1 MRVLSLFDGMAC
13 GMIAF
18 KVAGIPIDSYDAYEI
33 DKFAVQVATH
43 NFPEIR
49 EHGDVFQ
56 ADFKKYEGV
65 DYVIGGSPCTY
76 WSIAQ
81 SPDKRE
87 TTASGLGWEL
97 FQQYVRAIKEAKP
110 KYFIYEN
117 NKSMAKAIYDSISA
131 TFGFEPIMI
140 NSALVSAQNRER
152 YYWVGKRNEYGDYDK
167 VRIEQ
172 PKDRGILLKDILITG
187 EDLTSGQKG
196 YTLTASYDGA
206 CAWNTIERS
215 QRTMVAEPVNTCQG
229 GESTTLMASARHT
242 TLRNQFNEHQKASAV
257 AIRVMDRELESV
269 SNDGNYGI
277 MKAMCKDAD
286 KRVYTV
292 GKGPAVTTCEG
303 GNREPKVFMQ
313 VRENTKQGYCEIAQ
327 VECVDLEHANS
338 KTRRGRKMQDK
349 ANAIKTT
356 NEFYQFMG
364 NVKLH
369 KVENG
374 QIEIKGKK
382 YPVKLKDG
390 YYVIRKLTVRE
401 CARLQ
406 TIPEW
411 YEFNISN
418 SQAYKCIGNGWTIEV
433 IAHLI
438 RATQEGKTEAKQ
450 LTFWEV

>member
-1 MRVLSLFDGMAC
+1 MRILSLFDGMAC
-13 GMIAF
+13 GAIAF
-18 KVAGIPIDSYDAYEI
+18 TLAGIPIDEYHAYEI
-33 DKFAVQVATH
+33 DKFAIQAATH
-43 NFPEIR
+43 NFPFIE

-56 ADFKKYEGV
+56 ADFTQYEEF
-65 DYVIGGSPCTY
+65 DYLIGGSPCTY

-87 TTASGLGWEL
+87 TTASGIGWEL
-97 FQQYVRAIKEAKP
+97 FQQYVRAIREAKP

-117 NKSMAKAIYDSISA
+117 NKSMAKNIYDSISDA
-131 TFGFEPIMI
+131 FGFEPIMI

-152 YYWVGKRNEYGDYDK
+152 YYWVGKRNSEGKYDK

-187 EDLTSGQKG
+187 DNLTSGQKG
-196 YTLTASYDGA
+196 YALTASYDGA
-206 CAWNTIERS
+206 CAENTIERS
-215 QRTMVAEPVNTCQG
+215 QRTMVAE
-229 GESTTLMASARHT
+229 RI
-242 TLRNQFNEHQKASAV
+242 K
-257 AIRVMDRELESV
+257 VMDRELESV

-313 VRENTKQGYCEIAQ
+313 VKENTKQGYVEIAQ
-327 VECVDLEHANS
+327 GECVDLEHENS

-349 ANAIKTT
+349 ANAVKTT
-356 NEFYQFMG
+356 NEFYQLMG

-411 YEFNISN
+411 YDFNISN

-433 IAHLI
+433 IMHLI
-438 RATQEGKTEAKQ
+438 RATQEGKIEPKQ